1 MKKKKSVT
9 KKSPVKAAFATS
21 LLVSMA
27 FFSLL
32 TALNLDQIS
41 CYFGINPCVTG
52 SPRNPAQRN
61 WNNPGA
67 VDNSA
72 ATQPFTD
79 YIADTIFIGDSR
91 TNGLKGY
98 RYVKPENVYAVDGLN
113 HQDARYDRFINLG
126 TGRLLTITEA
136 VAITQPARM
145 IVSFGINGI
154 SFMGE
159 QTFMNEYAAF
169 IDELKAA
176 SPNSLIAIQSI
187 LPVSHNY
194 ELNRPQITN
203 EKIDLYNSLLKE
215 LAQQKDCRF
224 WDTSSLFKD
233 GYNCLSY
240 EYDCGDG
247 LHFNT
252 RAYEALLIYLD
263 QHRIL

>member
-1 MKKKKSVT
+1 MKKNNT
-9 KKSPVKAAFATS
+9 KRSPIKTAFATS
-21 LLVSMA
+21 LIVSMA

-32 TALNLDQIS
+32 TALNLDKIS

-52 SPRNPAQRN
+52 APRNPAQRN

-72 ATQPFTD
+72 ATQPFSD
-79 YIADTIFIGDSR
+79 YIDNTVFIGDSR

-98 RYVKPENVYAVDGLN
+98 RFVKPKNVYAVDGLN

-126 TGRLLTITEA
+126 TGNLLTITEA
-136 VAITQPARM
+136 VAKTKPARM

-154 SFMGE
+154 AFMGE
-159 QTFMNEYAAF
+159 QSFMDEYAAL

-194 ELNRPQITN
+194 ELNKPQITN

-215 LAQQKDCRF
+215 LAQQKGCRY

-233 GYNCLSY
+233 EYNCLKY
-240 EYDCGDG
+240 KYDCGDG
-247 LHFNT
+247 LHFTT
-252 RAYEALLIYLD
+252 RAYEELLIYLD
-263 QHRIL
+263 QHRIF